1 MARKSAKQRAQ
12 ALKNLKK
19 ARAARGKRGI
29 TARGGGK
36 NAGGMPIGMRTQKG
50 MD

>member
-29 TARGGGK
+29 TARNM
-36 NAGGMPIGMRTQKG
+36 NAGRRNNAGNG
-50 MD
+50 

>member
-19 ARAARGKRGI
+19 ARAARGGGKRAGAARAKNA
-29 TARGGGK
+29 TAR
-36 NAGGMPIGMRTQKG
+36 NRFGGM
-50 MD
+50 D

>member
-19 ARAARGKRGI
+19 ARAARG
-29 TARGGGK
+29 GGK
-36 NAGGMPIGMRTQKG
+36 RAAGAQAKNAAARNRFGGPG
-50 MD
+50 